1 MHLSISWIQAAGM
14 LALAVSTHAQQVA
27 SQAAPPPTISKAGPA
42 AEERCRWLG
51 TNFAAHSS
59 QPINNTFTE
68 YYPEGSNPSL
78 ELLVARYPA
87 GTLPATFLPNLTK
100 TLSEVGPDV
109 DLTADAGYGKL
120 KGRTS
125 QYGPLG
131 SLPAFCRFSGNLP
144 TSKLTAVLFEV
155 WLPLASDE
163 SIPLAPLNASDYP
176 TDSTPVVLAKDG
188 TIVKGPPY
196 LLKLQADGSLPPVG
210 SSDATA
216 SVIPDPKP
224 TTDGPAAPATPP
236 VTPSAPLSQPQGPLL
251 PPTHSSGNEHSRRAH
266 RKSRSADMEDR
277 TLEAP
282 VLCGDQVFGQAESH
296 DGWNGRLLYIGNG
309 GQRGFVPLTDLKQA
323 MARHR
328 FAVAGSNAGHFSPGS
343 GTTWALGPQVEDT
356 TRDWSSRA
364 VHVARQA
371 SLEVLDLFYG
381 SAAGERVR
389 GETSA
394 SKFSKDRLRTYYSG
408 CSVGGMQGWGSIQ
421 NYPEDFDALLV
432 GAPAIYFNAVNHG
445 QIHTQKLSRKAV
457 SGAGTLR
464 NATLGSSVRKLVLE
478 QCDGLDGL
486 KDGVLTAAY
495 QCQPDFAPLLCG
507 SKSTYGQDPAQC
519 LTAPQLENL
528 KELYRPTTYDGT
540 FIYDRYLPGLEIQAS
555 SLNGT
560 ATKAVG
566 WISNAIYQGQLPST
580 FDGYAN
586 QSLETY
592 RRGEAFN
599 PGGSNTDKRD
609 ITAFLQGGKRKIIH
623 YHGLGDLTISPAA
636 SIRYHDEVGAV
647 SHPSSGSLSDS
658 YRLFS
663 IPGMAHCRNGPG
675 PWLFGASTQ
684 NDAGNT
690 PLQWDTRHDVILSM
704 VAWAEKGKLFA
715 PSFQVGALYNE
726 VSRKIPE
733 KDASPTS
740 GLNTTFVSRAYG
752 LKFTRKLC
760 PWPKIGMYKGGP
772 TTGPTAWKSFACRQP

>member
-1 MHLSISWIQAAGM
+1 SWN
-14 LALAVSTHAQQVA
+14 LPS
-27 SQAAPPPTISKAGPA
+27 APRISKAGPA

-51 TNFAAHSS
+51 TNFAAQSS

-78 ELLVARYPA
+78 ELLVARYPE
-87 GTLPATFLPNLTK
+87 GTLPATFLPDLHK
-100 TLSEVGPDV
+100 TLADVGPDV

-120 KGRTS
+120 RGRTS

-144 TSKLTAVLFEV
+144 TSDLTAVLFEV

-163 SIPLAPLNASDYP
+163 SIPLAPVNASDYP
-176 TDSTPVVLAKDG
+176 TDSTPIVLAKDG
-188 TIVKGPPY
+188 TILKGPPY
-196 LLKLQADGSLPPVG
+196 LLRLQTDGSLLPADGSA
-210 SSDATA
+210 SSTNSSATSTTA
-216 SVIPDPKP
+216 STSA
-224 TTDGPAAPATPP
+224 TTTTTTS
-236 VTPSAPLSQPQGPLL
+236 VT
-251 PPTHSSGNEHSRRAH
+251 SSGTSASTETST
-266 RKSRSADMEDR
+266 STTTSVSIPSGSADDSTGGAGRRRHHDERHDHMHDR
-277 TLEAP
+277 GLFTP
-282 VLCGDQVFGQAESH
+282 VLSGDQVFEQSSSYN
-296 DGWNGRLLYIGNG
+296 GWNGRLLYIGNG

-328 FAVAGSNAGHFSPGS
+328 FAVAGSNAGHFSTTG
-343 GTTWALGPQVEDT
+343 GTSWALGPQVNDT
-356 TRDWSSRA
+356 ARDWSSRA
-364 VHVARQA
+364 VHAARQA

-381 SAAGERVR
+381 STAGKRVR

-445 QIHTQKLSRKAV
+445 QIHTQSRGRAAV
-457 SGAGTLR
+457 SGAGTLS
-464 NATLGSSVRKLVLE
+464 NATLGSSVRRLVLE

-486 KDGVLTAAY
+486 TDGVLTAAY

-507 SKSTYGQDPAQC
+507 SSSMYGQDPAQC

-555 SLNGT
+555 SLTGT
-560 ATKAVG
+560 AAKAVG

-592 RRGEAFN
+592 QRGEAFN

-609 ITAFLQGGKRKIIH
+609 ITAFLQGGKRRIIH

-647 SHPSSGSLSDS
+647 SRPSRGSLSDS

-675 PWLFGASTQ
+675 PWLVGASTQ

-690 PLQWDTRHDVILSM
+690 PLKWDTRHDVILSM

-715 PSFQVGALYNE
+715 PSFQVGASYNN
-726 VSRKIPE
+726 VTRNIPDE
-733 KDASPTS
+733 GAPPTS
-740 GLNTTFVSRAYG
+740 GPNTTFVSRAYG

-760 PWPKIGMYKGGP
+760 PWPQIAFYSGRGP
-772 TTGPTAWKSFACRQP
+772 TTGPDAWKSFICREP